1 MKGSAD
7 LPVYSVNAPLMVT
20 GIDYSDHRSYWRYGY
35 DAAMITDTAFYRNL
49 EYHTPNDTADRLNYE
64 LMAKA
69 VIQVF
74 EAVKG
79 LAAEILPDAGN

>member
-1 MKGSAD
+1 
-7 LPVYSVNAPLMVT
+7 
-20 GIDYSDHRSYWRYGY
+20 
-35 DAAMITDTAFYRNL
+35 MITDTAFYRNI

-64 LMAKA
+64 LMAKT

-79 LAAEILPDAGN
+79 LATENLPDAGN